1 MSKIGRQP
9 IIIPDGV
16 MVEITNER
24 ITVTGPK
31 GKTLRTLPKDIRVI
45 KEKGALSVE
54 SKNFPLWGTW
64 RAHLAN
70 MVKGV
75 TSGFEKILELRGV
88 GYKVSLQGS
97 ILTFQI
103 GFSHPVTVNVP
114 EGLSCEVKENKIS
127 IKGVDKERVGQFAAS
142 LRSLRPP
149 DAYKGKGIRY
159 ENEVVKIKPGK
170 KAGVGIGAQ

>member
-9 IIIPDGV
+9 IIIPEGV
-16 MVEITNER
+16 MIEITNES

-31 GKTLRTLPKDIRVI
+31 GKILRTLPKDIRVI
-45 KEKGALSVE
+45 KAKGVLSVE

-64 RAHLAN
+64 RAHIAN

-75 TSGFEKILELRGV
+75 TSGFEKMLELRGV
-88 GYKVSLQGS
+88 GYKVSLKDS
-97 ILTFQI
+97 VLTFQI
-103 GFSHPVTVNVP
+103 GFSHSVTVSVP
-114 EGLSCEVKENKIS
+114 EGLSCEVKESKIS
-127 IKGVDKERVGQFAAS
+127 IKGVDKEAVGQFAAS

-159 ENEVVKIKPGK
+159 ENEIVKLKPGK
-170 KAGVGIGAQ
+170 KAGMGTGA